1 MSKKRVIAIILAV
14 VVILG
19 GITVSSISA
28 IVSSFISNSSS
39 SSGDPFTEKTEQQG
53 SSSKRIA
60 HLTLN
65 GEISDESDGGLFGG
79 SGYDHDAFM
88 KQLDNVK
95 KDKSVKGVL
104 LTINSP
110 GGGTYPSDEI
120 YNKIKQIKKKGKKV
134 YVHMESLAAS
144 GGYYVSAPADKIY
157 AGPQSMVGSIG
168 VIMSNVDY
176 SGLQK
181 KLGVKENVIK
191 SGAHKDILSS
201 SRPMTSDEKNI
212 LQSMLKDSFDRFVNI
227 VKDGRHMSEKKVR
240 KLADG
245 RVYSAQQAKENGLID
260 NIGYQNEAISALK
273 KDIHA
278 KNAEVFEY
286 SDSGNIFSTIFS
298 AKSTVKQFRSDIKDI
313 KSVITNDSK
322 TKPMYLYEG

>member
-39 SSGDPFTEKTEQQG
+39 SNVDPFTEETEQQG
-53 SSSKRIA
+53 SASKRIA

-65 GEISDESDGGLFGG
+65 GEISDESGGGLFGG

-104 LTINSP
+104 LTVNSP

-181 KLGVKENVIK
+181 KLGIKENVIK

-212 LQSMLKDSFDRFVNI
+212 LQSMLNDSFDRFINI
-227 VKDGRHMSEKKVR
+227 VKNGRHMSEKKVR

-260 NIGYQNEAISALK
+260 NIGYQNEALTALK

-286 SDSGNIFSTIFS
+286 SDSVNIFSTLFS
-298 AKSTVKQFRSDIKDI
+298 AKSTIKQFNSDIKGI

-322 TKPMYLYEG
+322 AKPMYLYEG

>member
-39 SSGDPFTEKTEQQG
+39 SNVDPFTEKTEQQG

-65 GEISDESDGGLFGG
+65 GEISEGSGGGLFGG
-79 SGYDHDAFM
+79 SGYDHEAFM

-95 KDKSVKGVL
+95 KDNSVKGVL
-104 LTINSP
+104 LTVNSP

-144 GGYYVSAPADKIY
+144 GGYYISAPADKIY

-176 SGLQK
+176 SGLQE
-181 KLGVKENVIK
+181 KLGIKENVVK

-212 LQSMLKDSFDRFVNI
+212 LQSMLNDSFDRFVNI
-227 VKDGRHMSEKKVR
+227 VKNGRHMSEKKVR

-245 RVYSAQQAKENGLID
+245 RVYSAQQAEKNGLID
-260 NIGYQNEAISALK
+260 KIGYKNEALKSLK

-278 KNAEVFEY
+278 NNAEVFEY
-286 SDSGNIFSTIFS
+286 SESEGIFSTFFNAQS
-298 AKSTVKQFRSDIKDI
+298 SVKQFKNDINDI
-313 KSVITNDSK
+313 KSVITNDTK
-322 TKPMYLYEG
+322 AKPMYLYEG